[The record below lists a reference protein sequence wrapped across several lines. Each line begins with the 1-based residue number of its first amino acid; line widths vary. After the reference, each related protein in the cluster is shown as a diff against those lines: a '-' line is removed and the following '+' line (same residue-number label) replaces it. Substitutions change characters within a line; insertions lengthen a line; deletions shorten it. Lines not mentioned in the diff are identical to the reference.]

1 MTGSHCT
8 ISLSGLDTVDNH
20 SPKMLIL
27 LPCFN
32 RGRLKTGGL
41 GHRASLLSN
50 KFSTVR
56 SLYLG
61 SGRWLELSP
70 DSAFLDRRIQLKGVG
85 IMRNLVRGGIILVIL
100 SLCVV
105 FILAQTRPAKVL
117 SIANDSQKAETSNT
131 TASNI
136 TTNSNNSTTDTSNKL
151 VKTTGMVSAARAAS
165 RGSFVA
171 TAYCLKGRTAIGSGV
186 RRGIIAAD
194 PGVLKLGSQVLLGAG
209 SYTGQYT
216 VADTGGGVRGRRID
230 IWVPSCSEAR
240 RFGRRTVLV
249 SMVEK

>member
-1 MTGSHCT
+1 ME
-8 ISLSGLDTVDNH
+8 
-20 SPKMLIL
+20 
-27 LPCFN
+27 F
-32 RGRLKTGGL
+32 
-41 GHRASLLSN
+41 RA
-50 KFSTVR
+50 
-56 SLYLG
+56 
-61 SGRWLELSP
+61 
-70 DSAFLDRRIQLKGVG
+70 DSAFLDKRIQLKGVG

-105 FILAQTRPAKVL
+105 FILAQTRPEKVL
-117 SIANDSQKAETSNT
+117 SIANDSQVKTEANL
-131 TASNI
+131 
-136 TTNSNNSTTDTSNKL
+136 NSNSTTKDTDTNKL

-171 TAYCLKGRTAIGSGV
+171 TAYCLKGRTATGGGV

-216 VADTGGGVRGRRID
+216 VADTGGGVKGRRID

-240 RFGRRTVLV
+240 RFGRRAVLV

>member
-1 MTGSHCT
+1 ME
-8 ISLSGLDTVDNH
+8 I
-20 SPKMLIL
+20 
-27 LPCFN
+27 
-32 RGRLKTGGL
+32 
-41 GHRASLLSN
+41 
-50 KFSTVR
+50 R
-56 SLYLG
+56 SDCSFIG
-61 SGRWLELSP
+61 K
-70 DSAFLDRRIQLKGVG
+70 RIQLKGVG

-105 FILAQTRPAKVL
+105 FILAQTRPARVL
-117 SIANDSQKAETSNT
+117 SIANDSRVKTEATETSD
-131 TASNI
+131 
-136 TTNSNNSTTDTSNKL
+136 NSTKDTDTSKL

-171 TAYCLKGRTAIGSGV
+171 TAYCLKGRTALGGGV

-194 PGVLKLGSQVLLGAG
+194 PGLLKLGSQVLLGAG